1 MPPAADGG
9 MRRALRSVMGG
20 IAKTVGL
27 WFIGRALQRRF
38 GGTGRGANIAALVA
52 LLGQFALASKTGQG
66 KKRRAVTE
74 PQSGV
79 RLWG

>member
-1 MPPAADGG
+1 MSGF
-9 MRRALRSVMGG
+9 
-20 IAKTVGL
+20 AKTVGL

-38 GGTGRGANIAALVA
+38 GGTGRGADIAALVA
-52 LLGQFALASKTGQG
+52 LVGQVALARGAQG
-66 KKRRAVTE
+66 RRRRAVTE

>member
-1 MPPAADGG
+1 
-9 MRRALRSVMGG
+9 MGG
-20 IAKTVGL
+20 ITKTIGL
-27 WFIGRALQRRF
+27 WLLGRTLQRRF

-52 LLGQFALASKTGQG
+52 LLGQFALASSKAGQG
-66 KKRRAVTE
+66 RKRRAITE

>member
-1 MPPAADGG
+1 MPLAVGG
-9 MRRALRSVMGG
+9 GIGRAVRRAMGG

-27 WFIGRALQRRF
+27 WLLGRALQRRF

-52 LLGQFALASKTGQG
+52 LAGQLAYASRG
-66 KKRRAVTE
+66 KGTRRRAVTE

>member
-1 MPPAADGG
+1 M
-9 MRRALRSVMGG
+9 G

-27 WFIGRALQRRF
+27 WLLGRTLQRRF
-38 GGTGRGANIAALVA
+38 GGSGRGADVAALVA
-52 LLGQFALASKTGQG
+52 LLGQFAFASRTGDAG
-66 KKRRAVTE
+66 RKRRAVTE